1 MKWAII
7 TLVLLGVLAAVCV
20 AVLVASLPHL
30 MGRDAQGE
38 ASGEGEEVSIV
49 VATQDL
55 AISTI
60 VTAQSVAVIS
70 QSQAPPDSFSLREQ
84 VIGRVLARPV
94 VEGQAFT
101 PSSFVTEGSS
111 LQLASALE
119 DQRAM
124 QLSLPDYAGLRGL
137 LYPSCRVDIV
147 AAFDPSHGEGEPIAT
162 TLLQDILVLKVEGRS
177 IFEGPD
183 SSQEMLDSL
192 GPVRRMLVVVQVTSQ
207 QAQALLLAQ
216 EHGTISLAL
225 RKPTDAAMADVEP
238 TLLSHLV
245 HSVTPPTAT
254 PPTFPLPAAAGPA
267 QPGPAET
274 APAGPAQPGPAPA
287 EPAQAQPPDEAPPE
301 PSTTVLW
308 QTTVIRGPDAEV
320 VAFPID
326 RITEPDDEDAHP
338 SGGGSSR

>member
-7 TLVLLGVLAAVCV
+7 SLVLLGVLAAVCV

-30 MGRDAQGE
+30 MGGDAQGE
-38 ASGEGEEVSIV
+38 ASGEGEEVSFV

-55 AISTI
+55 AISTV

-70 QSQAPPDSFSLREQ
+70 QSEAPPDSISLREQ
-84 VIGRVLARPV
+84 VIGGVLARPIL
-94 VEGQAFT
+94 EGQAFT

-111 LQLASALE
+111 LQLASVLE

-147 AAFDPSHGEGEPIAT
+147 AAFDPRHDEGEPIAT

-183 SSQEMLDSL
+183 SPHEMLDSL
-192 GPVRRMLVVVQVTSQ
+192 GGPVRRMLVVVQVTSQ
-207 QAQALLLAQ
+207 QAQTLLLAQ

-225 RKPTDAAMADVEP
+225 RMPTDTAVADVEP
-238 TLLSHLV
+238 TLLSEIV
-245 HSVTPPTAT
+245 YSDTPTIAT
-254 PPTFPLPAAAGPA
+254 PATFPLPAAAEPA
-267 QPGPAET
+267 QL
-274 APAGPAQPGPAPA
+274 QPAPA
-287 EPAQAQPPDEAPPE
+287 EPAQPQPPDEAPVE
-301 PSTTVLW
+301 PSTTALW
-308 QTTVIRGPDAEV
+308 QTTVIRGPNAEV

-326 RITEPDDEDAHP
+326 GITEPDDEDAHP
-338 SGGGSSR
+338 SGGGPSR